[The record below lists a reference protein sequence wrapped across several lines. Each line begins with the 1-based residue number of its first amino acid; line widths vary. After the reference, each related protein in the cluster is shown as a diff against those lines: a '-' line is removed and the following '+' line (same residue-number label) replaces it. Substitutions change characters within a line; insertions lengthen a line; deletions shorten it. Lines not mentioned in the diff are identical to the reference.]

1 MSVATGI
8 SPNELLNCDP
18 ALYSAIKFI
27 LTEQSNS
34 RRAMQGGKRRR

>member
-27 LTEQSNS
+27 LTEQANS
-34 RRAMQGGKRRR
+34 RKTMQGVKRRR